1 MNVTICDLHGQPRSQ
16 VMVQNE
22 RQYISSYLGI
32 IVTIGLS
39 GTVTEIQT
47 CNIFVTMV
55 TFLKDVFHLFF
66 AGMYCCYDFFCK
78 REHHGSV

>member
-1 MNVTICDLHGQPRSQ
+1 MNVTICDLHSHLRSQ

-22 RQYISSYLGI
+22 RQCISSYLWI

-39 GTVTEIQT
+39 GTVTEIET

-55 TFLKDVFHLFF
+55 TFLKDVFRPFF
-66 AGMYCCYDFFCK
+66 AGTYRCYDLG
-78 REHHGSV
+78 R

>member
-1 MNVTICDLHGQPRSQ
+1 MNVTICDLHGHLRSQ

-39 GTVTEIQT
+39 GTVTEI
-47 CNIFVTMV
+47 
-55 TFLKDVFHLFF
+55 
-66 AGMYCCYDFFCK
+66 
-78 REHHGSV
+78 